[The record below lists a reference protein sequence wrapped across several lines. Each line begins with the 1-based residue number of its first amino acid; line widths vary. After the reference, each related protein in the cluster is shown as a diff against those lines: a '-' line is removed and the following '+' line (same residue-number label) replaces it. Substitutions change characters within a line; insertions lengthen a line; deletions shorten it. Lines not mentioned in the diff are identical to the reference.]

1 MPDGL
6 PSASD
11 LVPGPRAS
19 GIPDDWHRVAMRLLL
34 LSILVATGGCSW
46 NAAGSTGCRAV
57 LAPSPLPEGLDESSG
72 VAWSRTLPGVIW
84 THNDGGDPVLYALD
98 PDGGLV
104 ARVPFRAPRI
114 WDVEDLAVGDCP
126 EGSCVYLADTG
137 DNQEVRPQIQILR
150 LPETPSLT
158 TGDTL
163 TAEAFPVVLP
173 DGPRDIE
180 ALFVLPG
187 GEVYLVSKGRSDP
200 QTLYRYPPPL
210 RPGTVVTLEAVQDL
224 TDRDMPIP
232 AQITGADATSDGK
245 TVVIRSYDALTFY
258 RVEGGVLAPMEGGRV
273 SLRTLE
279 EPQGEA
285 VGFGPDGQLL
295 LTTEAGNFGGV
306 AALRVLQ
313 CDEPGGS

>member
-1 MPDGL
+1 
-6 PSASD
+6 
-11 LVPGPRAS
+11 
-19 GIPDDWHRVAMRLLL
+19 MRLLL
-34 LSILVATGGCSW
+34 VLVLSTAGGCAW

-57 LAPSPLPEGLDESSG
+57 QAPMPLPEGLDESSG

-84 THNDGGDPVLYALD
+84 THNDGGDRVVYVLD
-98 PDGGLV
+98 TDGGLL
-104 ARVPFRAPRI
+104 ARVPFRGPRL

-126 EGSCVYLADTG
+126 GGRCLYLADTG
-137 DNQEVRPQIQILR
+137 DNQEVRPQVQILR
-150 LPETPSLT
+150 LPEPSSLT

-163 TAEAFPVVLP
+163 PAEAFPIVLP

-187 GEVYLVSKGRSDP
+187 GDVYLVSKGRSDP

-210 RPGTVVTLEAVQDL
+210 RPGEVVTMEAVQDL
-224 TDRDMPIP
+224 SDGAMPIP
-232 AQITGADATSDGK
+232 AQITGADATPDGR
-245 TVVIRSYDALTFY
+245 TVVIRSYEALTFY
-258 RVEGGVLAPMEGGRV
+258 RVEDGAMVPVDGGRV

-285 VGFGPDGQLL
+285 VGFGPDGQLF

-306 AALRVLQ
+306 AALRVLR
-313 CDEPGGS
+313 CDEPGAP